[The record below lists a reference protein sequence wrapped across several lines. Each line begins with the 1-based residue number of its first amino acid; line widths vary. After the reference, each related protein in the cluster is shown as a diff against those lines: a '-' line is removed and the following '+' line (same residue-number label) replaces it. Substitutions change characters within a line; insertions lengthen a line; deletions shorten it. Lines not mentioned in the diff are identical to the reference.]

1 MGARTDT
8 AELLR
13 EHDIQPSA
21 QRVAIAE
28 YVLRT
33 QDHPSAEQVFAR
45 VRGGF
50 PVLSRATVYNTL
62 NLFVEKGLLQ
72 ALALAEGRI
81 VFDPKTDR
89 HHHLIDDET
98 GTIHDIPWDSLAVS
112 NVEAVSGFEV
122 SSYQVVM
129 RGRRQR
135 GRRA

>member
-45 VRGGF
+45 VKGGC